1 MTIEELFKKS
11 EDGALTYEQFM
22 KLAGS
27 AKFADLSEGNYVSKQ
42 KYTDD
47 LASRDTRITT
57 LNETLGTRD
66 SDLQKL
72 QKQLEEAGTD
82 ATKLNEV
89 NTKFADLQKQYDK
102 DTKAY
107 QKQLKEQAYQF
118 AVKEFANT
126 KKFTSNAARRD
137 FINSMMAKN
146 LQMENDR
153 IIGAEDFVAMYSE
166 ENADAF
172 EVEKTPEQSQQTTP
186 KVPMFTA
193 PTQGA
198 EPTQED
204 KTGGF
209 ANAFNFTYVHPPK
222 QQN

>member
-11 EDGALTYEQFM
+11 ETGTLTYEQFM
-22 KLAGS
+22 QLAGS

-42 KYTDD
+42 KYTDE

-57 LNETLGTRD
+57 LNDTIGTRD
-66 SDLQKL
+66 KDLEKL

-89 NTKFADLQKQYDK
+89 STKFADLQKQYDK

-118 AVKEFANT
+118 AVKEFANS

-146 LQMENDR
+146 LQVENDR
-153 IIGAEDFVAMYSE
+153 IIGADDFVKMYAE

-172 EVEKTPEQSQQTTP
+172 VVEKDPEPQPTP
-186 KVPMFTA
+186 KVPMFTG
-193 PTQGA
+193 PTQGTP
-198 EPTQED
+198 EPIQD
-204 KTGGF
+204 PTGGF
-209 ANAFNFTYVHPPK
+209 SSAFNFTLLRPK
-222 QQN
+222 ND

>member
-1 MTIEELFKKS
+1 MTIEELFKKA
-11 EDGALTYEQFM
+11 ENGTLTYEQFVQ
-22 KLAGS
+22 LAGT

-42 KYTDD
+42 KYTDE

-66 SDLQKL
+66 KDLEKL

-107 QKQLKEQAYQF
+107 QKQLKDQAYQF
-118 AVKEFANT
+118 AVKEFAST
-126 KKFTSNAARRD
+126 KNFTSNAAKRD

-146 LQMENDR
+146 LQLENNK
-153 IIGAEDFVAMYSE
+153 IIGAEDFVQMYSA

-172 EVEKTPEQSQQTTP
+172 AVEADPEPTPPTTP
-186 KVPMFTA
+186 MFVA
-193 PTQGA
+193 PTQGSN
-198 EPTQED
+198 EPTQD
-204 KTGGF
+204 PTGGF
-209 ANAFNFTYVHPPK
+209 SNAFNFSFIRQPK
-222 QQN
+222 KD